1 MHDLAQMVEIDLEKI
16 KESSDK
22 AIVAANVS
30 KEAYTL
36 TKAAEQ
42 NMQKLY
48 KEQEEQLKTLSNSDE
63 IEQASDD
70 INKLKRL

>member
-1 MHDLAQMVEIDLEKI
+1 AEIDLEKI

-22 AIVAANVS
+22 AIVAANVA
-30 KEAYTL
+30 KEAYNL

-48 KEQEEQLKTLSNSDE
+48 KEQEEQLKTLSDSDE
-63 IEQASDD
+63 IKQAKEAVE
-70 INKLKRL
+70 IAWKAT